1 MAELPANMR
10 VMNIKKILSGL
21 LAVFGGLAVV
31 AVIIGG
37 VWFLFFDDDP
47 GVDTSLP
54 DEALEGAGEEMVA
67 VNVSFGDEAVTAQDP
82 VALRDAER
90 TTDRSDLIAFSI
102 EEMIEGP
109 DDGERDSGLYTELAM
124 DEGSESICDGE
135 DFSIDGEDGTF
146 LIQLCRETINYGEGD
161 ADITALSQITQTL
174 SQFPDVEQSVVLDL
188 DSNCF
193 ADSDAN
199 TCYDSLPESLMP

>member
-1 MAELPANMR
+1 ML
-10 VMNIKKILSGL
+10 VMNVKKILSGL

-37 VWFLFFDDDP
+37 VWFVFFDDAP

-54 DEALEGAGEEMVA
+54 DEALQGGGDNMVA
-67 VNVSFGDEAVTAQDP
+67 INVSFGDEGVTSQDP
-82 VALRDAER
+82 VALREAER
-90 TTDRSDLIAFSI
+90 TTDRTDLIAFSI
-102 EEMIEGP
+102 EEMIDGP
-109 DDGERDSGLYTELAM
+109 SDEELGSGLYTELAM
-124 DEGSESICDGE
+124 AEGSESICDGE

-146 LIQLCRETINYGEGD
+146 LIQLCRETVNYGEGD

-174 SQFPDVEQSVVLDL
+174 SQFPDVEQSVVFDP
-188 DSNCF
+188 DGNCL
-193 ADSDAN
+193 ADAGAN